1 MMKKDQTKIPGL
13 ALWLLQHVLPKD
25 DYVYL
30 NGNFEDMYAYR
41 ALTEGRFKTRIWIWG
56 EIIKS
61 LPGFLYASLYWR
73 MMMFKNYLIM
83 ALRNIRKH
91 TLHSI
96 INIVG
101 LSIGMAVCLLIFLWA
116 QDEFGYDRFH
126 ANKNEIAQVYSEML
140 YSSGESQIT
149 MSSYYPLA
157 KVLKEE
163 CSEVREAVRYE
174 SASGLLLSHGDKQ
187 YMNDAVGLADPSF
200 FDIFSFP
207 FTQGNPESALAENYS
222 IVLSETMAKKYF
234 GSEDPV
240 GKTITFLKDF
250 DLQVTGV
257 MANIPKQSSFQF
269 DCVMPYAL
277 KFAPDFKEP
286 DHWGGNPLNTY
297 VLLHRD
303 VDRLEVE
310 RKITA
315 IVEKHAQW
323 ETAKVT
329 FHLHPL
335 TKKHLYSTQG
345 GGLIQTLLIFSA
357 IALFVLFIA
366 CINFMN
372 LSTAKASTRA
382 KEVGVRKVIGAR
394 KSDLVRQF
402 IGESLMI
409 SFITLLIA
417 AALMASFL
425 PAFNGLLGKQYSM
438 ALLLKPGVALGF
450 LGIALFTG
458 VLAGAY
464 PALFLSAFQPGNI
477 LKGLIKS
484 GTKTSLRKILVVVQ
498 FSLTIIL
505 IISTVVLFRQ
515 LGFVMST
522 DLGFDRENMVVV
534 RMSQQMQESFDSFR
548 NELLNNSQ
556 IRGVTRSLQGP
567 WHIGSTV
574 SAVDWDGKPPD
585 ESVSMHWD
593 YVGYD
598 YFATFGM
605 EIIEGRAFSRAF
617 TTDQKEAFVVNEE
630 AVKMMGMES
639 PVGKRLS
646 VFRNEGQIIG
656 VVKNFHFQPLYHE
669 VKPFVFM
676 LRPDSGSLAFARIRP
691 GNISGTLEH
700 IKNTMTKFDPGYERE
715 PFFFNDVLTNYIYT
729 TERQARKIA
738 GYFTLLA
745 LAISSLGLFG
755 LAAFMA
761 ERRTKEIGIR
771 KVVGASIKDM
781 VYMLS
786 KDFTKWVLLS
796 NIIAW
801 PVAYFVMK
809 RLLERYAYRTHI
821 GWEIFVLSGLAA
833 LLIALLT
840 VSYQAFKSA
849 RANPA
854 DSLRYE

>member
-1 MMKKDQTKIPGL
+1 
-13 ALWLLQHVLPKD
+13 
-25 DYVYL
+25 
-30 NGNFEDMYAYR
+30 
-41 ALTEGRFKTRIWIWG
+41 
-56 EIIKS
+56 
-61 LPGFLYASLYWR
+61 
-73 MMMFKNYLIM
+73 
-83 ALRNIRKH
+83 
-91 TLHSI
+91 
-96 INIVG
+96 
-101 LSIGMAVCLLIFLWA
+101 
-116 QDEFGYDRFH
+116 
-126 ANKNEIAQVYSEML
+126 
-140 YSSGESQIT
+140 
-149 MSSYYPLA
+149 
-157 KVLKEE
+157 
-163 CSEVREAVRYE
+163 
-174 SASGLLLSHGDKQ
+174 
-187 YMNDAVGLADPSF
+187 
-200 FDIFSFP
+200 
-207 FTQGNPESALAENYS
+207 
-222 IVLSETMAKKYF
+222 
-234 GSEDPV
+234 
-240 GKTITFLKDF
+240 
-250 DLQVTGV
+250 
-257 MANIPKQSSFQF
+257 
-269 DCVMPYAL
+269 MPYAL

-286 DHWGGNPLNTY
+286 EHWGGNPLNTY
-297 VLLHRD
+297 VLLHKD
-303 VDRLEVE
+303 VDRLEVGQ
-310 RKITA
+310 KISA

-345 GGLIQTLLIFSA
+345 EGLIQTLLIFSA
-357 IALFVLFIA
+357 IALFVLLIA

-372 LSTAKASTRA
+372 LSTAKATTRA

-394 KSDLVRQF
+394 KIDLVRQF

-417 AALMASFL
+417 VALMTAFL
-425 PAFNGLLGKQYSM
+425 PTFNEFLGKQFS
-438 ALLLKPGVALGF
+438 LRILFKPVVALGF

-464 PALFLSAFQPGNI
+464 PSFYLSAFQPGNI
-477 LKGLIKS
+477 LKGLIRK
-484 GTKTSLRKILVVVQ
+484 GTRSSLRKSLVVVQ
-498 FSLTIIL
+498 FSLTIVM

-522 DLGFDRENMVVV
+522 DLGFDRENLVVV
-534 RMSQQMQESFDSFR
+534 QMSQQMQERFPPFR
-548 NELLNNSQ
+548 NDLLNNPQ
-556 IRGVTRSLQGP
+556 VQGVTRSLQGP

-585 ESVSMHWD
+585 ETVSMHWD

-598 YFATFGM
+598 YFATLGM
-605 EIIEGRAFSRAF
+605 EIIEGRTFSRDYS
-617 TTDQKEAFVVNEE
+617 TDPKEAFIVNEE

-639 PVGKRLS
+639 PVGKRLT
-646 VFRNEGQIIG
+646 VFQNQGQIIG

-691 GNISGTLEH
+691 EYISGTLDH
-700 IKNTMTKFDPGYERE
+700 ITNTMKKFDPNSRTDLL
-715 PFFFNDVLTNYIYT
+715 FFNDVLTNYIYT
-729 TERQARKIA
+729 TERKARKIA

-745 LAISSLGLFG
+745 LLISSLGLFG

-771 KVVGASIKDM
+771 KVVGASIKD
-781 VYMLS
+781 VVLMLS

-809 RLLERYAYRTHI
+809 KLLERYAYRTQI
-821 GWEIFVLSGLAA
+821 GWEIFLLSGLAA

-840 VSYQAFKSA
+840 VSFQAIKAA
-849 RANPA
+849 RTNPA